1 MRKLPVKVDSIFAVH
16 FLKVQ
21 NPPQNGQDFTSNRLR
36 NTLQVAECQEEALTR
51 QHSEDQRRAWQTESI
66 PPMNAITNIN
76 EDAREKIMIKES
88 IYFHAVLKHVR
99 AYIFSSRGTKQ
110 LNLYHNRTAIR
121 ASAITTVCKLSF
133 ILSSSISSPPPLS
146 LSLLLRYHQRWHNGV
161 T

>member
-76 EDAREKIMIKES
+76 EDAREKIMIK
-88 IYFHAVLKHVR
+88 HVR